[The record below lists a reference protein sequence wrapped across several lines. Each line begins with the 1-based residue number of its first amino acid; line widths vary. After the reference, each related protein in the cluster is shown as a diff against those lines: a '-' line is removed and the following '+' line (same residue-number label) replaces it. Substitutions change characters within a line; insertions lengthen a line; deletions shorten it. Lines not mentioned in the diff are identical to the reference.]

1 MFVDIVQY
9 VQVQSK
15 CREFQ
20 GVSHDTWFPSTRGF
34 CHLPGSSGDA
44 RPACSPGARV
54 RSDSTG
60 LPDLEGAAKQTV
72 SNLCFLMI
80 YIQRPSNRT
89 WAAAIHIKR
98 KFKIRHSGTQQRPS
112 KGKRPLGGPR
122 DTGVPGQVC
131 GAGAPGTGGTQ
142 LELNSRVL

>member
-9 VQVQSK
+9 VQAQSK

-20 GVSHDTWFPSTRGF
+20 GVSHDTWSPSTRGF
-34 CHLPGSSGDA
+34 CHLPGSSGDT

-72 SNLCFLMI
+72 FNLCFLMI

-98 KFKIRHSGTQQRPS
+98 KFKIRHSETQQRPS
-112 KGKRPLGGPR
+112 KGKKPLGGPR
-122 DTGVPGQVC
+122 DTGVPGQAHGC
-131 GAGAPGTGGTQ
+131 WGSWHRGNSA
-142 LELNSRVL
+142 ELNSRVL